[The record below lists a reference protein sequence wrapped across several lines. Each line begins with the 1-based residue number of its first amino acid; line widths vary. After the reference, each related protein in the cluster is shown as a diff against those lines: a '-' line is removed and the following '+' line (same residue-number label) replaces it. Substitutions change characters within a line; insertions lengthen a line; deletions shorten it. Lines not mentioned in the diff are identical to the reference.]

1 MDAFVVGGGA
11 EFDLGQSFRGMSV
24 GLEGLYFAF
33 EEQSGRVFNTSF
45 EIEPEAVVV
54 RGKLNYRFPN

>member
-1 MDAFVVGGGA
+1 
-11 EFDLGQSFRGMSV
+11 MSV